1 MDQQRWPSIWPLA
14 ALSLAV
20 AVFFLPKKR
29 PGISKGTSPSSS
41 QSKSPAENPIS
52 APSSSSK
59 YSLPVEYEV
68 FLSFRGPDVRTTFA
82 DVLYKFLDRFKIRT
96 FLDDEEL
103 RKGEKIAPSLTE
115 AIKES
120 KVYIPIL
127 SQGYASSKW
136 CLQELALMVKW
147 CKQGDDR
154 IILPIFYM
162 MEPRNVRHQEGSYKE
177 AFRLHSKKYDAETI
191 KEWKEALK
199 EVGEMKGWSVKESD
213 KQGDIIEKVYSKVW
227 SHLLRSYKLVTDE
240 LVGIDSHVQQ
250 VTRLLTSDSEG
261 MKVVGI
267 HGMGGMGKTTIAKA
281 VYNELYSQF
290 DRFCF
295 VEDAREIL
303 SKSEGIVALQSKII
317 SSILRTDYKVTD
329 ASEGLHVIKDRVCKH
344 KVLVVLDDVN
354 NLFEFDQILGKLDN
368 FSRESRFIVTT
379 RDKRVLEVLQE
390 CKFYEPGEMSNDHA
404 LQLFS
409 KHAFG
414 TDNPPEEDASVS
426 MEFVKVAAG
435 LPLALKVIGSL
446 LFRRER
452 KFWAAKLME
461 LKDIPPA
468 KLQERLKVSYNEL
481 SDNEKQIFLD
491 IACFFIGIEKDFPFY
506 MWSDCKFY
514 PESGINTLLLR
525 SLIRFN
531 ERNQLWMH
539 DHIRDLGRAI
549 VREEDSQRPWKRS
562 RIWSNKDALNILK
575 TGEGSNWVEFLSVD
589 MKDEILELTDT
600 EFKKLSGLRYLE
612 VHNGIL
618 IGDFKG
624 VLPNLRW
631 LRLQHCRSIPSDLN
645 MKKLVILEMERC
657 PVEDEWRGWSGTKV
671 ASNLKAIHLHYCH
684 ETRTAPDLSQCRN
697 LEWIDLEGCL
707 GMSGEIHIGNLLKNL
722 KLLRF
727 SETNIT
733 KLTGEIGTLENLQVL
748 DAGNHFVNRNS
759 FSPEIM
765 NMPTSLTQLSL
776 SFSRVLNLSEL
787 KDLEELCFEDCDKL
801 QYLGGL
807 WKLSKLRKLEL
818 KYLSS
823 CNSLLVE
830 GELPSSLNSLYISGL
845 EILPNFANLQ
855 ERLKVSYNEL
865 SDNEKQIF
873 LDIAC
878 FFISTEKDFP
888 FYMWS
893 DCKFYPESGINTLL
907 LRSLVRLND
916 ENEFWMHDHIRDL
929 GRAIIHEE
937 DSQRPWKRS
946 RIWSNEDALDILK
959 SGEVA
964 SNLKAIQ
971 LQFCKEIRTAP
982 DLSQCR
988 NLEWIYLHFCTA
1000 MRGEIHIGNLLKN
1013 LKLLRFSGTY
1023 ITMIT
1028 GEIGTLENLQVLDA
1042 GNLSEFPREIMNM
1055 PTSLNKLTLSSSTR
1069 VLNLSELKDLEE
1081 LCFDDCDKL
1090 QYLGGLWKLS
1100 KLRKLVL
1107 KYLSSCNSLLVE
1119 GEDPSS
1125 LNSLQISGLEILP
1138 NFANLNN
1145 LTELALEEFQVP
1157 EIQGLGDLIML
1168 ETLWIDSAQN
1178 LINLDGLECLS
1189 HLNELWLKDCC
1200 VLEKLPVSLANL
1212 TKLQRLTI
1220 EKCTQLAEVMSVE
1233 RLEALKLEELCLD
1246 DCDKLQY
1253 LGGLWKLSKLR
1264 LEWLEHL
1271 YMSGCSS
1278 VEELPD
1284 LSGLRNIVSL
1294 DISELK
1300 EVTWIGSLEL
1310 LKELTM
1316 TNCTS
1321 IKKLPNLSGCKN
1333 IFSLYISG
1341 CVQLADV
1348 MGVGRLESLKSLV
1361 MSGCSSVEDLPDFSG
1376 LRNMASL
1383 DIKECNQLEEITG
1396 IESLELLKYLVMRNC
1411 TSIKKLP
1418 DLSGCKKLRRL
1429 DIRGCV
1435 QLAEVGGIERLES
1448 LKWLNMSGCS
1458 SVEELPDLSGL
1469 WNVNSLDISECNQ
1482 LKEVTGIGSLELLEE
1497 LVMRNC
1503 TSIKK
1508 LPDLSG
1514 CKELHLLDIR
1524 GCIQLAEVSGI
1535 DKLVGLKVFR

>member
-684 ETRTAPDLSQCRN
+684 EIKKLPDLSGCKKLHRLVIRN
-697 LEWIDLEGCL
+697 CVQLAEVGWIERLESLKWLN
-707 GMSGEIHIGNLLKNL
+707 MSGC
-722 KLLRF
+722 
-727 SETNIT
+727 SSV
-733 KLTGEIGTLENLQVL
+733 Q
-748 DAGNHFVNRNS
+748 
-759 FSPEIM
+759 
-765 NMPTSLTQLSL
+765 
-776 SFSRVLNLSEL
+776 EL
-787 KDLEELCFEDCDKL
+787 
-801 QYLGGL
+801 
-807 WKLSKLRKLEL
+807 
-818 KYLSS
+818 
-823 CNSLLVE
+823 
-830 GELPSSLNSLYISGL
+830 
-845 EILPNFANLQ
+845 
-855 ERLKVSYNEL
+855 
-865 SDNEKQIF
+865 
-873 LDIAC
+873 
-878 FFISTEKDFP
+878 
-888 FYMWS
+888 
-893 DCKFYPESGINTLL
+893 
-907 LRSLVRLND
+907 
-916 ENEFWMHDHIRDL
+916 
-929 GRAIIHEE
+929 
-937 DSQRPWKRS
+937 
-946 RIWSNEDALDILK
+946 
-959 SGEVA
+959 
-964 SNLKAIQ
+964 
-971 LQFCKEIRTAP
+971 P
-982 DLSQCR
+982 DLSGLGNIELLDIRECNQ
-988 NLEWIYLHFCTA
+988 LK
-1000 MRGEIHIGNLLKN
+1000 EI
-1013 LKLLRFSGTY
+1013 T
-1023 ITMIT
+1023 
-1028 GEIGTLENLQVLDA
+1028 
-1042 GNLSEFPREIMNM
+1042 GNLSEFPRDNGKLFSLKIMNM

-1107 KYLSSCNSLLVE
+1107 TFCYFKSLIIQIPESIDACLSCRIRPVA
-1119 GEDPSS
+1119 
-1125 LNSLQISGLEILP
+1125 ISGLKILP

-1145 LTELALEEFQVP
+1145 LTKLSLVGFQVP
-1157 EIQGLGDLIML
+1157 VIQGLGDLIML
-1168 ETLWIDSAQN
+1168 QTLLIESAQN
-1178 LINLDGLECLS
+1178 LINLDGLENLS
-1189 HLNELWLKDCC
+1189 HLETLKLNDCR
-1200 VLEKLPVSLANL
+1200 VLEKLPISLVNL
-1212 TKLQRLTI
+1212 TKLQDLSI
-1220 EKCTQLAEVMSVE
+1220 NNCKQLAEVMSLE
-1233 RLEALKLEELCLD
+1233 RMDALRSLSMRNCTSITKFPDLSALTNLKTLDIRGCTGLTGVMEIPMLESLKKLD
-1246 DCDKLQY
+1246 
-1253 LGGLWKLSKLR
+1253 
-1264 LEWLEHL
+1264 
-1271 YMSGCSS
+1271 MSGCSS
-1278 VEELPD
+1278 VEEF
-1284 LSGLRNIVSL
+1284 
-1294 DISELK
+1294 
-1300 EVTWIGSLEL
+1300 T
-1310 LKELTM
+1310 
-1316 TNCTS
+1316 
-1321 IKKLPNLSGCKN
+1321 
-1333 IFSLYISG
+1333 ISG

>member
-379 RDKRVLEVLQE
+379 RDKRVLE
-390 CKFYEPGEMSNDHA
+390 
-404 LQLFS
+404 
-409 KHAFG
+409 
-414 TDNPPEEDASVS
+414 
-426 MEFVKVAAG
+426 
-435 LPLALKVIGSL
+435 
-446 LFRRER
+446 
-452 KFWAAKLME
+452 
-461 LKDIPPA
+461 
-468 KLQERLKVSYNEL
+468 
-481 SDNEKQIFLD
+481 
-491 IACFFIGIEKDFPFY
+491 
-506 MWSDCKFY
+506 
-514 PESGINTLLLR
+514 
-525 SLIRFN
+525 
-531 ERNQLWMH
+531 RNQLWMH

-748 DAGNHFVNRNS
+748 DADC
-759 FSPEIM
+759 
-765 NMPTSLTQLSL
+765 TSIT
-776 SFSRVLNLSEL
+776 
-787 KDLEELCFEDCDKL
+787 
-801 QYLGGL
+801 
-807 WKLSKLRKLEL
+807 
-818 KYLSS
+818 
-823 CNSLLVE
+823 
-830 GELPSSLNSLYISGL
+830 
-845 EILPNFANLQ
+845 
-855 ERLKVSYNEL
+855 
-865 SDNEKQIF
+865 
-873 LDIAC
+873 
-878 FFISTEKDFP
+878 
-888 FYMWS
+888 
-893 DCKFYPESGINTLL
+893 KF
-907 LRSLVRLND
+907 
-916 ENEFWMHDHIRDL
+916 
-929 GRAIIHEE
+929 
-937 DSQRPWKRS
+937 
-946 RIWSNEDALDILK
+946 
-959 SGEVA
+959 
-964 SNLKAIQ
+964 
-971 LQFCKEIRTAP
+971 P
-982 DLSQCR
+982 DLSALTNLKTLRISGCTGLTGVMEIPR
-988 NLEWIYLHFCTA
+988 LESLKKLDMSGCSSVEEFTGIENLELLEDLEMRNCTS
-1000 MRGEIHIGNLLKN
+1000 ITKFPDLSVLTN
-1013 LKLLRFSGTY
+1013 LK
-1023 ITMIT
+1023 
-1028 GEIGTLENLQVLDA
+1028 TLDISRCRGLTEVMGIERL
-1042 GNLSEFPREIMNM
+1042 E
-1055 PTSLNKLTLSSSTR
+1055 SLIK
-1069 VLNLSELKDLEE
+1069 
-1081 LCFDDCDKL
+1081 
-1090 QYLGGLWKLS
+1090 
-1100 KLRKLVL
+1100 
-1107 KYLSSCNSLLVE
+1107 
-1119 GEDPSS
+1119 S

-1233 RLEALKLEELCLD
+1233 RLEALSELLT
-1246 DCDKLQY
+1246 
-1253 LGGLWKLSKLR
+1253 KLS
-1264 LEWLEHL
+1264 
-1271 YMSGCSS
+1271 MSGCSS
-1278 VEELPD
+1278 VEELTD
-1284 LSGLRNIVSL
+1284 LSGLRNMVRL
-1294 DISELK
+1294 DISVCNKLK
-1300 EVTWIGSLEL
+1300 EVTGIEGFEVLEFIG
-1310 LKELTM
+1310 M
-1316 TNCTS
+1316 AGCTS
-1321 IKKLPNLSGCKN
+1321 IKKLSDLSGCKKLRLLD
-1333 IFSLYISG
+1333 IRG
-1341 CVQLADV
+1341 CVQLAEV
-1348 MGVGRLESLKSLV
+1348 SGIENLSHLETLKLNDCRV
-1361 MSGCSSVEDLPDFSG
+1361 LEDLPDFSG

>member
-1 MDQQRWPSIWPLA
+1 
-14 ALSLAV
+14 
-20 AVFFLPKKR
+20 
-29 PGISKGTSPSSS
+29 
-41 QSKSPAENPIS
+41 
-52 APSSSSK
+52 
-59 YSLPVEYEV
+59 
-68 FLSFRGPDVRTTFA
+68 
-82 DVLYKFLDRFKIRT
+82 
-96 FLDDEEL
+96 
-103 RKGEKIAPSLTE
+103 
-115 AIKES
+115 
-120 KVYIPIL
+120 
-127 SQGYASSKW
+127 
-136 CLQELALMVKW
+136 
-147 CKQGDDR
+147 
-154 IILPIFYM
+154 
-162 MEPRNVRHQEGSYKE
+162 
-177 AFRLHSKKYDAETI
+177 
-191 KEWKEALK
+191 
-199 EVGEMKGWSVKESD
+199 MKGWSVKESD

-684 ETRTAPDLSQCRN
+684 EIKKLPDLSGCKKLHRLVIRN
-697 LEWIDLEGCL
+697 CVQLAEVGWIERLESLKWLN
-707 GMSGEIHIGNLLKNL
+707 MSGC
-722 KLLRF
+722 
-727 SETNIT
+727 SSV
-733 KLTGEIGTLENLQVL
+733 Q
-748 DAGNHFVNRNS
+748 
-759 FSPEIM
+759 
-765 NMPTSLTQLSL
+765 
-776 SFSRVLNLSEL
+776 EL
-787 KDLEELCFEDCDKL
+787 
-801 QYLGGL
+801 
-807 WKLSKLRKLEL
+807 
-818 KYLSS
+818 
-823 CNSLLVE
+823 
-830 GELPSSLNSLYISGL
+830 
-845 EILPNFANLQ
+845 
-855 ERLKVSYNEL
+855 
-865 SDNEKQIF
+865 
-873 LDIAC
+873 
-878 FFISTEKDFP
+878 
-888 FYMWS
+888 
-893 DCKFYPESGINTLL
+893 
-907 LRSLVRLND
+907 
-916 ENEFWMHDHIRDL
+916 
-929 GRAIIHEE
+929 
-937 DSQRPWKRS
+937 
-946 RIWSNEDALDILK
+946 
-959 SGEVA
+959 
-964 SNLKAIQ
+964 
-971 LQFCKEIRTAP
+971 P
-982 DLSQCR
+982 DLSGLGNIELLDIRECNQ
-988 NLEWIYLHFCTA
+988 LK
-1000 MRGEIHIGNLLKN
+1000 EI
-1013 LKLLRFSGTY
+1013 T
-1023 ITMIT
+1023 
-1028 GEIGTLENLQVLDA
+1028 
-1042 GNLSEFPREIMNM
+1042 GNLSEFPRDNGKLFSLKIMNM

-1107 KYLSSCNSLLVE
+1107 KYLSSCNSLLVL
-1119 GEDPSS
+1119 PSS

-1233 RLEALKLEELCLD
+1233 RLEALTSLNSLAISGCTGLTGVMEIPMLESLKKLDMSGCSSVEEFTGIENLELLEDLEMRNCTSIT
-1246 DCDKLQY
+1246 
-1253 LGGLWKLSKLR
+1253 KLSDLSVLTNLKRLTISGCTGLTEIMVIQR

-1300 EVTWIGSLEL
+1300 EVTWI
-1310 LKELTM
+1310 
-1316 TNCTS
+1316 
-1321 IKKLPNLSGCKN
+1321 
-1333 IFSLYISG
+1333 
-1341 CVQLADV
+1341 DV